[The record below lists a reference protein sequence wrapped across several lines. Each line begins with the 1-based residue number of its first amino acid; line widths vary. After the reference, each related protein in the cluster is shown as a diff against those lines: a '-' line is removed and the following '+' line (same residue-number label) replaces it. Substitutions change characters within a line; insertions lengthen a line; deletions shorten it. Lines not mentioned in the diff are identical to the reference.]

1 MIDLKLNSSA
11 DLRKEGKSFYWA
23 SFFLPKKN
31 RIAASRLY
39 SICRYL
45 DDVADNSKLDT
56 SSQIKN
62 IFNQIKENESSEI
75 NIFFKK
81 NNINLGILK
90 DLIDGLIS
98 DQQNVRVTDE
108 KELIDYSYKVA
119 GTVGLMMLPII
130 NTKDAEARKHAIDLG
145 IAMQLTNIARD
156 VYEDAK
162 MNRLY
167 LPKEWLGQVSISD
180 LIDNKLDDQ
189 KKKLIEL
196 SIKNLIEL
204 SDKFYANGFSG
215 MKFIPL
221 RTRLAIFFAAKIYKG
236 IGEKIKS
243 GGYVYKLER
252 VYLNK
257 LEKLWITIISIP
269 EFLFLKNIFKS
280 YKPIRG
286 SFKNENI

>member
-1 MIDLKLNSSA
+1 MTSFNTNTYSIKS
-11 DLRKEGKSFYWA
+11 EGKSFYWA

-167 LPKEWLGQVSISD
+167 LPKEWLGQVSTSD

-221 RTRLAIFFAAKIYKG
+221 RTRLAIFFAAKIYRG

-252 VYLNK
+252 IYLNK

>member
-1 MIDLKLNSSA
+1 MTSFKTNTYSIKS
-11 DLRKEGKSFYWA
+11 EGKSFYWA

-189 KKKLIEL
+189 KRKLIEL

-252 VYLNK
+252 IYLNK

>member
-1 MIDLKLNSSA
+1 MTSFKTNTYSIKS
-11 DLRKEGKSFYWA
+11 EGKSFYWA

-98 DQQNVRVTDE
+98 DQQSVRIKDE
-108 KELIDYSYKVA
+108 RELIDYSYKVA

-236 IGEKIKS
+236 IGEKIKN

-252 VYLNK
+252 IYLNK

>member
-1 MIDLKLNSSA
+1 MTSFKTNTYSIKS
-11 DLRKEGKSFYWA
+11 EGKSFYWA

-180 LIDNKLDDQ
+180 LIDNKLDHQ
-189 KKKLIEL
+189 KKRLIEL

-243 GGYVYKLER
+243 RGYVYKLER
-252 VYLNK
+252 IYLNK

>member
-1 MIDLKLNSSA
+1 MTSFKTNTYSIKS
-11 DLRKEGKSFYWA
+11 EGKSFYWA

-156 VYEDAK
+156 VYEDAR

-252 VYLNK
+252 IYLNK

>member
-1 MIDLKLNSSA
+1 MTSFKTNTYSIKS
-11 DLRKEGKSFYWA
+11 EGKSFYWA

-56 SSQIKN
+56 SSEIKN

-180 LIDNKLDDQ
+180 LIDHKLDDQ
-189 KKKLIEL
+189 KKRLIEL

-252 VYLNK
+252 IYLNK

>member
-1 MIDLKLNSSA
+1 MTSFKTNTYSIKS
-11 DLRKEGKSFYWA
+11 EGKSFYWA

-56 SSQIKN
+56 SSQIKD

-167 LPKEWLGQVSISD
+167 LPKEWLGQVSTSD

-252 VYLNK
+252 IYLNK

>member
-1 MIDLKLNSSA
+1 MTSFKTNTYSIKS
-11 DLRKEGKSFYWA
+11 EGKSFYWA

-62 IFNQIKENESSEI
+62 IFNQIKENENSEI

-81 NNINLGILK
+81 NNINIGILK

-98 DQQNVRVTDE
+98 DQQNVRVADE

-167 LPKEWLGQVSISD
+167 LPKEWLGQVSVSD
-180 LIDNKLDDQ
+180 LVDNKLDDQ
-189 KKKLIEL
+189 KKRLIEL

-252 VYLNK
+252 IYLNK

>member
-1 MIDLKLNSSA
+1 MTSFKTNTYSIKS
-11 DLRKEGKSFYWA
+11 EGKSFYWA

-130 NTKDAEARKHAIDLG
+130 DTKDAEARKHAIDLG

-189 KKKLIEL
+189 KKRLIEL

-252 VYLNK
+252 IYLNK

>member
-1 MIDLKLNSSA
+1 MTSFKTNTYSIKS
-11 DLRKEGKSFYWA
+11 EGKSFYWA

-45 DDVADNSKLDT
+45 DDVADNTKLDT

-75 NIFFKK
+75 NIFFKR

-243 GGYVYKLER
+243 GGYVYRLER
-252 VYLNK
+252 IYLNK

>member
-1 MIDLKLNSSA
+1 MTTFKTNTYSIKS
-11 DLRKEGKSFYWA
+11 EGKSFYWA
-23 SFFLPKKN
+23 SIFLPKKS
-31 RIAASRLY
+31 RITASKLY

-45 DDVADNSKLDT
+45 DDLADNSELDT
-56 SSQIKN
+56 SSQIKDL
-62 IFNQIKENESSEI
+62 FKQVKENEASEI
-75 NIFFKK
+75 NTFFKQ
-81 NNINLGILK
+81 NHINLDILK

-98 DQQNVRVTDE
+98 DQQKVRINNE
-108 KELIDYSYKVA
+108 KDLIDYSYKVA

-130 NTKDAEARKHAIDLG
+130 NTKDTEARKHAIDLG

-167 LPKEWLGQVSISD
+167 LPKEWLGQISINN
-180 LIDNKLDDQ
+180 LMDNDLDDQ
-189 KKKLIEL
+189 KKRLIEL
-196 SIKNLIEL
+196 AIKNLIEL

-236 IGEKIKS
+236 IGEKIKND
-243 GGYVYKLER
+243 GYTYKFER

-257 LEKLWITIISIP
+257 LEKLWVTITSIP
-269 EFLFLKNIFKS
+269 EFLFLKNIYKS
-280 YKPIRG
+280 YITIRI

>member
-1 MIDLKLNSSA
+1 MTSFKTNTYSIKS
-11 DLRKEGKSFYWA
+11 EGKSFYWA

-45 DDVADNSKLDT
+45 DDVADNTKLDT

-167 LPKEWLGQVSISD
+167 LPKEWLGQVSVSD

-189 KKKLIEL
+189 KKRLIEL

-236 IGEKIKS
+236 IGEKIKN

-252 VYLNK
+252 IYLNK

>member
-1 MIDLKLNSSA
+1 MTSFKTNTYSIKS
-11 DLRKEGKSFYWA
+11 EGKSFYWA

-75 NIFFKK
+75 NIFFKQ

-167 LPKEWLGQVSISD
+167 LPKEWLGQVSVSD

-189 KKKLIEL
+189 KKRLIEL

-252 VYLNK
+252 IYLNK

>member
-1 MIDLKLNSSA
+1 MTSFKTNTYSIKS
-11 DLRKEGKSFYWA
+11 EGKSFYWA

-167 LPKEWLGQVSISD
+167 LPKEWLGQVSVSD
-180 LIDNKLDDQ
+180 LIDNKLDHQ
-189 KKKLIEL
+189 KKRLIEL

-280 YKPIRG
+280 YKPIRD

>member
-1 MIDLKLNSSA
+1 MTSFKTNTYSIKS
-11 DLRKEGKSFYWA
+11 EGKSFYWA

-98 DQQNVRVTDE
+98 DQQNVRITDE
-108 KELIDYSYKVA
+108 SELIDYSYKVA

-130 NTKDAEARKHAIDLG
+130 NTKDTEARKHAIDLG

-189 KKKLIEL
+189 KKRLIEL

-252 VYLNK
+252 IYLNK

-280 YKPIRG
+280 YKPIRD

>member
-1 MIDLKLNSSA
+1 MTSFKTNTYSIKS
-11 DLRKEGKSFYWA
+11 EGKSFYWA

-167 LPKEWLGQVSISD
+167 LPKEWLGQVSVSD

-189 KKKLIEL
+189 KKRLIEL

-204 SDKFYANGFSG
+204 SEKFYANGFSG

>member
-1 MIDLKLNSSA
+1 MTSFKTNTYSIKS
-11 DLRKEGKSFYWA
+11 EGKSFYWA

-81 NNINLGILK
+81 NNINFGILK

-189 KKKLIEL
+189 KKRLIEL

-252 VYLNK
+252 IYLNK

>member
-1 MIDLKLNSSA
+1 MTSFKTNTYSIKS
-11 DLRKEGKSFYWA
+11 EGKSFYWA

-56 SSQIKN
+56 SSEIKN

-108 KELIDYSYKVA
+108 KELINYSYKVA

-167 LPKEWLGQVSISD
+167 LPKEWLGQVSVSD

-189 KKKLIEL
+189 KKRLIEL

-252 VYLNK
+252 IYLNK

-280 YKPIRG
+280 YKPIRD

>member
-1 MIDLKLNSSA
+1 MTSFKTNTYSIKS
-11 DLRKEGKSFYWA
+11 EGKSFYWA

-45 DDVADNSKLDT
+45 DDVADNTKLDT

-130 NTKDAEARKHAIDLG
+130 NAKDAEARKHAIDLG

-167 LPKEWLGQVSISD
+167 LPKEWLGQVSVSD

-189 KKKLIEL
+189 KKRLIEL

-236 IGEKIKS
+236 IGEKIKN

-252 VYLNK
+252 IYLNK

>member
-1 MIDLKLNSSA
+1 MTSFKTNTYSIKS
-11 DLRKEGKSFYWA
+11 EGKSFYWA

-56 SSQIKN
+56 SSQIKKL
-62 IFNQIKENESSEI
+62 FNQIKENESSEI

-167 LPKEWLGQVSISD
+167 LPKEWLGQVSVSD

-189 KKKLIEL
+189 KKRLIEL

-252 VYLNK
+252 IYLNK
-257 LEKLWITIISIP
+257 LEKLWITIISVP

>member
-1 MIDLKLNSSA
+1 MTSFKTNTYSIKS
-11 DLRKEGKSFYWA
+11 EGKSFYWA

-56 SSQIKN
+56 SSQIKK

-167 LPKEWLGQVSISD
+167 LPKEWLGQVSVSD

-243 GGYVYKLER
+243 SGYVYKHER
-252 VYLNK
+252 IYLNK

>member
-1 MIDLKLNSSA
+1 MTSFKTNTYSIKS
-11 DLRKEGKSFYWA
+11 EGKSFYWA

-62 IFNQIKENESSEI
+62 IFDQIKENESSEI

-167 LPKEWLGQVSISD
+167 LPKEWLGQVSVSD

-189 KKKLIEL
+189 KKRLIEL

-252 VYLNK
+252 IYLNK
-257 LEKLWITIISIP
+257 LEKIWITMVSIP

>member
-1 MIDLKLNSSA
+1 MTSFKTNTYSIKS
-11 DLRKEGKSFYWA
+11 EGKSFYWA

-167 LPKEWLGQVSISD
+167 LPKEWLGQVSVSD

-189 KKKLIEL
+189 KKRLIEM

-252 VYLNK
+252 IYLNK

>member
-1 MIDLKLNSSA
+1 MTSFKTNTYSIKS
-11 DLRKEGKSFYWA
+11 EGKSFYWA

-252 VYLNK
+252 IYLNK

-269 EFLFLKNIFKS
+269 EFLFLKNIFRS

-286 SFKNENI
+286 SFKNENL

>member
-1 MIDLKLNSSA
+1 MTSFKTNTYSIKS
-11 DLRKEGKSFYWA
+11 EGKSFYWA

-62 IFNQIKENESSEI
+62 IFNQIKENENSEI

-167 LPKEWLGQVSISD
+167 LPKEWLGQVSVSD

-189 KKKLIEL
+189 KKRLIEL

-252 VYLNK
+252 IYLNK

>member
-1 MIDLKLNSSA
+1 MTSFKTNTYSIKS
-11 DLRKEGKSFYWA
+11 EGKSFYWA

-130 NTKDAEARKHAIDLG
+130 NTKDTEARKHAIDLG

-252 VYLNK
+252 IYLNK

>member
-1 MIDLKLNSSA
+1 MTSFKTNTYSIKS
-11 DLRKEGKSFYWA
+11 EGKSFYWA

-39 SICRYL
+39 SVCRYL

-98 DQQNVRVTDE
+98 DQQNVKVKDE

-252 VYLNK
+252 IYLNK

>member
-1 MIDLKLNSSA
+1 MTSFKTNTYSIKS
-11 DLRKEGKSFYWA
+11 EGKSFYWA

-81 NNINLGILK
+81 NNINLDILK

-119 GTVGLMMLPII
+119 GTVGLMMIPII

-252 VYLNK
+252 IYLNK

>member
-1 MIDLKLNSSA
+1 MTSFKTNTYSIKS
-11 DLRKEGKSFYWA
+11 EGKSFYWA

-243 GGYVYKLER
+243 GGFVYKLER
-252 VYLNK
+252 IYLNK

>member
-1 MIDLKLNSSA
+1 MTSFKTNTYSIKS
-11 DLRKEGKSFYWA
+11 EGKSFYWA

-81 NNINLGILK
+81 NNINIGILK

-243 GGYVYKLER
+243 GGYIYKLER
-252 VYLNK
+252 IYLNK

-280 YKPIRG
+280 YKSIRG

>member
-1 MIDLKLNSSA
+1 MTSFKTNIYSIKS
-11 DLRKEGKSFYWA
+11 EGKSFYWA

-45 DDVADNSKLDT
+45 DDVADDSKLDT

-62 IFNQIKENESSEI
+62 IFNQIKENENSEI

-108 KELIDYSYKVA
+108 KELINYSYKVA

-189 KKKLIEL
+189 KKRLIEL

-252 VYLNK
+252 IYLNK

>member
-1 MIDLKLNSSA
+1 MTSFKTNTYSIKS
-11 DLRKEGKSFYWA
+11 EGKSFYWA

-167 LPKEWLGQVSISD
+167 LPKEWLGQVSVSD

-189 KKKLIEL
+189 KKRLIEL

-236 IGEKIKS
+236 IGGKIKS
-243 GGYVYKLER
+243 GGYVYKFDR
-252 VYLNK
+252 IYLSK

>member
-1 MIDLKLNSSA
+1 MTSFKTNTYSIKS
-11 DLRKEGKSFYWA
+11 EGKSFYWA

-81 NNINLGILK
+81 NNINLSILK

-180 LIDNKLDDQ
+180 LMDNKLDDQ
-189 KKKLIEL
+189 KKKFIEL

-236 IGEKIKS
+236 IGEKIKGS
-243 GGYVYKLER
+243 GYVYNLER
-252 VYLNK
+252 TYLNK

-280 YKPIRG
+280 YKPIRD

>member
-1 MIDLKLNSSA
+1 MTSFKTNTYSIKS
-11 DLRKEGKSFYWA
+11 EGKSFYWA

-31 RIAASRLY
+31 RITASRLY

-62 IFNQIKENESSEI
+62 IFDQIKENESSEI

-81 NNINLGILK
+81 NNIKLGILK

-108 KELIDYSYKVA
+108 RELIDYSYKVA

-167 LPKEWLGQVSISD
+167 LPKEWLGQVSTSD

-252 VYLNK
+252 IYLNK

>member
-1 MIDLKLNSSA
+1 MTSFKTNTYSIKS
-11 DLRKEGKSFYWA
+11 EGKSFYWA

-243 GGYVYKLER
+243 GGYVYKFER
-252 VYLNK
+252 IYLNK

>member
-1 MIDLKLNSSA
+1 MTSFKTNTYSIKS
-11 DLRKEGKSFYWA
+11 EGKSFYWA

-130 NTKDAEARKHAIDLG
+130 NTKDVEARKHAIDLG

-167 LPKEWLGQVSISD
+167 LPKEWLGQVSVSD

-189 KKKLIEL
+189 KKRLIEL

-252 VYLNK
+252 IYLNK

>member
-1 MIDLKLNSSA
+1 MTSFKTNTYSIKS
-11 DLRKEGKSFYWA
+11 EGKSFYWA

-108 KELIDYSYKVA
+108 EELIDYSYKVA

-167 LPKEWLGQVSISD
+167 LPKEWLGQVSVSD

-189 KKKLIEL
+189 KKRLIEL

-243 GGYVYKLER
+243 GGYAYKLER
-252 VYLNK
+252 IYLNK

>member
-1 MIDLKLNSSA
+1 MTSFKTNTYSIKS
-11 DLRKEGKSFYWA
+11 EGKSFYWA

-98 DQQNVRVTDE
+98 DQQNVRVKDE

-167 LPKEWLGQVSISD
+167 LPKEWLGQVSVSD

-189 KKKLIEL
+189 KKRLIEL

-236 IGEKIKS
+236 IGEKIKNS
-243 GGYVYKLER
+243 GYVYKLER
-252 VYLNK
+252 IYLNK
-257 LEKLWITIISIP
+257 LEKIWITMVSIP

>member
-1 MIDLKLNSSA
+1 MTSFKTNTYSIKS
-11 DLRKEGKSFYWA
+11 EGKSFYWA

-167 LPKEWLGQVSISD
+167 LPREWLGQVSVSD

-189 KKKLIEL
+189 KKRLIEL

-252 VYLNK
+252 IYLNK

>member
-1 MIDLKLNSSA
+1 MTSFKTNTYSIKS
-11 DLRKEGKSFYWA
+11 EGKSFYWA

-167 LPKEWLGQVSISD
+167 LPKEWLGQVSVSD
-180 LIDNKLDDQ
+180 LIDNKLDDR
-189 KKKLIEL
+189 KKRLIEL

-252 VYLNK
+252 IYLNK